1 MSTWAAVAL
10 VGAGSYLL
18 RLLPLL
24 LVDRWPLSTQAQE
37 LLRAAG
43 IAALS
48 GLLVVSLVGPGS
60 PAVADPSVGLPLLA
74 GALVACTGRSLL
86 RVVGVV
92 AAVHLAVVAAAVVL
106 A

>member
-10 VGAGSYLL
+10 VGGGSYVL

-24 LVDRWPLSTQAQE
+24 LVDRWPLSPAAQE

-43 IAALS
+43 IAALAS
-48 GLLVVSLVGPGS
+48 LLVVSLVGTSG
-60 PAVADPSVGLPLLA
+60 PAVGDLSGGLPLLA
-74 GALVACTGRSLL
+74 AAATAVAGGSLL
-86 RVVGVV
+86 RVVGV
-92 AAVHLAVVAAAVVL
+92 AAVVHLAVVAGATVL